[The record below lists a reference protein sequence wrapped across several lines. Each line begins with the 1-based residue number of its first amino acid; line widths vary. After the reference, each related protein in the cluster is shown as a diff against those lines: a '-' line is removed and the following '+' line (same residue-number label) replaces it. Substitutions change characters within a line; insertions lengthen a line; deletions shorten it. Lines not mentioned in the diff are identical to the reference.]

1 MQGRSGV
8 NQERSNVFLTNI
20 VSCIYTRPGQLVLL
34 VLALT
39 CAAAEGDVVRQEAL
53 LAVEQL
59 LGGHV
64 DLLGLALL
72 HRHLAALVPG
82 GLLAVRPGLGAAV
95 RRLVDLA
102 SEGVGHLPALTQ
114 LALVSTS

>member
-20 VSCIYTRPGQLVLL
+20 VSCIYTRPGQLVLA
-34 VLALT
+34 LALT

-102 SEGVGHLPALTQ
+102 CEGVGHLPALTQ
-114 LALVSTS
+114 LALFSTS

>member
-1 MQGRSGV
+1 M
-8 NQERSNVFLTNI
+8 TNS
-20 VSCIYTRPGQLVLL
+20 VSCIYTRPWLL
-34 VLALT
+34 VLVLTLT
-39 CAAAEGDVVRQEAL
+39 CRAAQGDVVRQEAL

-72 HRHLAALVPG
+72 HRHLATLVPG

-102 SEGVGHLPALTQ
+102 REGVGHLPALTQ
-114 LALVSTS
+114 ISTF